1 MEIVELSTKAN
12 KRLLTDSST
21 HRVQQILRE
30 AMTQPNFGNM
40 RFARSLVEKAVLRQA
55 GRVMALPAEQVTDSP
70 LMTLGR
76 SRSVRSTIVPLG
88 SLGKEIIGLFHT

>member
-12 KRLLTDSST
+12 KHLLTDSST

-40 RFARSLVEKAVLRQA
+40 RFARSLVEKAMLRQA
-55 GRVMALPAEQVTDSP
+55 GRVMALPAA
-70 LMTLGR
+70 
-76 SRSVRSTIVPLG
+76 
-88 SLGKEIIGLFHT
+88 

>member
-21 HRVQQILRE
+21 HQVQQILRE

-40 RFARSLVEKAVLRQA
+40 RFARSLVEKAMLRQA
-55 GRVMALPAEQVTDSP
+55 GRVMALPAEKVTDEDIHYLTADDFGDVP
-70 LMTLGR
+70 Q
-76 SRSVRSTIVPLG
+76 ST
-88 SLGKEIIGLFHT
+88 ECHCTIGFVG

>member
-40 RFARSLVEKAVLRQA
+40 RFARSMVEKAMLRQA
-55 GRVMALPAEQVTDSP
+55 GRVMALPAEQVTDEDIHYLTADDFGDVP
-70 LMTLGR
+70 Q
-76 SRSVRSTIVPLG
+76 ST
-88 SLGKEIIGLFHT
+88 ECHRTIGFIG